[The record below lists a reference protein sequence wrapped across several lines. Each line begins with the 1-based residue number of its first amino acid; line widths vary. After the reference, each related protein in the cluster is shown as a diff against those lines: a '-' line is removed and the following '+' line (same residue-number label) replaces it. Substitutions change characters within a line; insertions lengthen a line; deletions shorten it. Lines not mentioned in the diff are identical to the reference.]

1 MGTRSERGTTSPP
14 GVPLVR
20 SVERAARLLR
30 AFTPGQTHLSLA
42 DLSRQTQLDKSTAR
56 RLLHTLCVLQFVH
69 YDEITQTYAL
79 APALLTLVPAVDYG
93 RELRDVAEPVLARL
107 TELTGANAFLW
118 SCFGGQA
125 LCLDRVKARDLQ
137 IEAQWSAIGTL
148 IAPNCAG
155 GPRVI
160 LAYLSEEERGRVLR
174 GVLPKHT
181 IFSRT
186 DPAILEADA
195 RVIRDRG
202 WELAVDDY
210 IVGLAGLGVPVFD
223 RSGRFIASIS
233 ITTLSPRLPIEN
245 GEPRHLK
252 AMLEAAAEI
261 GARFQP

>member
-1 MGTRSERGTTSPP
+1 MGLRPPP

-20 SVERAARLLR
+20 SVERAVALLR
-30 AFTPGQTHLSLA
+30 AFTPRQTHLSLA
-42 DLSRQTQLDKSTAR
+42 ELSRRTRLDKSTAR
-56 RLLHTLCVLQFVH
+56 RLLHTLCVTQFVE
-69 YDEITQTYAL
+69 YDDAAQTYSL
-79 APALLTLVPAVDYG
+79 APAVLTLVPAVDYG

-107 TELTGANAFLW
+107 TEITGATAFMW

-137 IEAQWSAIGTL
+137 IDAQWSAIGTRISL
-148 IAPNCAG
+148 NCAG

-160 LAYLSEEERGRVLR
+160 LAYLSEKERAKVLR
-174 GVLPKHT
+174 KDLPKHT
-181 IFSRT
+181 PFSET
-186 DPAILEADA
+186 DPAKLQAAAQIIHE
-195 RVIRDRG
+195 RG